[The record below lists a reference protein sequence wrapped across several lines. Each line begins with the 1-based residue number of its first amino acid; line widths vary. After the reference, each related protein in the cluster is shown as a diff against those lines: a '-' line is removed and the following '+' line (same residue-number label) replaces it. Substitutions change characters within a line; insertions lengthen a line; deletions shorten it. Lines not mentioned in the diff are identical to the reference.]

1 MSEWFFLF
9 PGQGSQAPGMGKDFY
24 ENSTPARD
32 ALDEAESMLGPGF
45 LEILFTGSAD
55 ELRDTRVAQ
64 TALVSVGVAISRHLM
79 ASGVAPGGV
88 AGHSVGEIAALI
100 TAGSISFIDGLK
112 LTRERARL
120 MAEEAPPGTMA
131 AVLGLEPAVIA
142 ASLPLGVE
150 IANFNGPSQTIISGS
165 LEGIEAA
172 QVMLKEAGAKR
183 VIPLNVS
190 GAFHSP
196 LMALAAH
203 KLALVI
209 RETDFKTPAIP
220 FVSSVSGT
228 FETDP
233 ERIREL
239 LGRQVSAPVQWTK
252 VMETI
257 GGKSCLEV
265 APGNVLQGLA
275 KRMPGG
281 PVVSPAGTL
290 ELASTAV

>member
-1 MSEWFFLF
+1 VSEWFFLF
-9 PGQGSQAPGMGKDFY
+9 PGQGSQTPGMGRDFY
-24 ENSTPARD
+24 ENSPPARE
-32 ALDEAESMLGPGF
+32 ALDEAESVLGPGF
-45 LEILFTGSAD
+45 LELLFNGTAD
-55 ELRDTRVAQ
+55 QLRDTRVAQ
-64 TALVSVGVAISRHLM
+64 TALVSVGVVISRHLL
-79 ASGVAPGGV
+79 ASGVAPAGC
-88 AGHSVGEIAALI
+88 AGHSVGEIAALVV
-100 TAGSISFIDGLK
+100 AGSISFIDGLK

-131 AVLGLEPAVIA
+131 AVLGLDPAVIA
-142 ASLPLGVE
+142 TSIPSSVV

-172 QVMLKEAGAKR
+172 QVTLKEAGAKR
-183 VIPLNVS
+183 IIPLNVS

-196 LMALAAH
+196 LMALAAR

-209 RETDFKTPAIP
+209 REIEFKTPAVP

-228 FETDP
+228 FETEP

-252 VMETI
+252 VMETT
-257 GGKSCLEV
+257 GERSCLEV
-265 APGNVLQGLA
+265 GPGTVLQGLA

-281 PVVSPAGTL
+281 PVISPAGTL
-290 ELASTAV
+290 ELATKVL